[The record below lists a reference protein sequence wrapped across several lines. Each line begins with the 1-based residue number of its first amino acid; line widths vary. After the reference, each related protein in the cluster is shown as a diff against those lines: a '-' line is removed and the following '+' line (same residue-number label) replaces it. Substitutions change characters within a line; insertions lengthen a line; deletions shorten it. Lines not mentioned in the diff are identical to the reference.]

1 MKNKG
6 LLAAVVILVGLG
18 GAVYWSEQKK
28 AADEKKPPVSAD
40 APPKIL
46 TIPEDQIQGIRIEK
60 RGGETTALSKASGT
74 WALTEPQATGADQ
87 DAVNGVVQNLS
98 NLASDRLIEEK
109 PAQLAAYGLATPAEQ
124 ITVTRKGGK
133 TDTILLGDDVP
144 TGSGTYAKLA
154 SDPRVFTVASFV
166 KTGVDKGSKD
176 LRDKRLLHFN
186 SDKLT
191 GVTVTAK
198 GSGFAFAKNA
208 QGDWQVVKPSAMR
221 ADAQQVDDLVR
232 KLKEA
237 KMDVNL
243 SEADTAAMVKTF
255 ATAAKVATVTT
266 ADSAGSE
273 TLEVRKG
280 KEKDYYA
287 KSSSVDGVYKTTAE
301 LGEGLDKSVDVFRNK
316 KLFDFGFSDP
326 AQVGVG
332 AQVFQKSGEK
342 WMSGGGQMDAAT
354 VQTLIDK
361 LRDLTAS
368 AFAVK
373 TTGEPFL
380 ALSAAAADGKRQER
394 VSVTKQGE
402 TYFAMREGEPAVY
415 QLDAKAIEEIQ
426 KAAAAVK
433 PFSASKA
440 TPKK

>member
-1 MKNKG
+1 
-6 LLAAVVILVGLG
+6 
-18 GAVYWSEQKK
+18 
-28 AADEKKPPVSAD
+28 
-40 APPKIL
+40 
-46 TIPEDQIQGIRIEK
+46 
-60 RGGETTALSKASGT
+60 
-74 WALTEPQATGADQ
+74 
-87 DAVNGVVQNLS
+87 
-98 NLASDRLIEEK
+98 
-109 PAQLAAYGLATPAEQ
+109 
-124 ITVTRKGGK
+124 
-133 TDTILLGDDVP
+133 
-144 TGSGTYAKLA
+144 
-154 SDPRVFTVASFV
+154 
-166 KTGVDKGSKD
+166 
-176 LRDKRLLHFN
+176 
-186 SDKLT
+186 
-191 GVTVTAK
+191 
-198 GSGFAFAKNA
+198 
-208 QGDWQVVKPSAMR
+208 
-221 ADAQQVDDLVR
+221 VDDLVR

>member
-46 TIPEDQIQGIRIEK
+46 TIAEEQIQGIRIEK
-60 RGGETTALSKASGT
+60 RGGEATALSKASGS
-74 WALTEPQATGADQ
+74 WALTEPIATGADQ

-109 PAQLAAYGLATPAEQ
+109 PAQLASYGLATPAEQ

-154 SDPRVFTVASFV
+154 GDPRVFTVASFV
-166 KTGVDKGSKD
+166 KTGIDKSSKD

-191 GVTVTAK
+191 GVDVAAK
-198 GSGFAFAKNA
+198 GGAFAFAKNA
-208 QGDWQVVKPSAMR
+208 QGEWQVVKPSAMR
-221 ADAQQVDDLVR
+221 ADGQQVDDLVR

-243 SEADTAAMVKTF
+243 SEADSAAMLKTF

-266 ADSAGSE
+266 ADSAGAE
-273 TLEVRKG
+273 TLEIRKG
-280 KEKDYYA
+280 KEKDFYA
-287 KSSSVDGVYKTTAE
+287 KSSSVPGVFKTTTE
-301 LGEGLDKSVDVFRNK
+301 LGEGLDKPVDDFRNK
-316 KLFDFGFSDP
+316 KLFDFGFNDP
-326 AQVGVG
+326 SQVGVG

-342 WMSGGGQMDAAT
+342 WMSGGGQMDSAT
-354 VQTLIDK
+354 VQTVIDK
-361 LRDLTAS
+361 LRDLTATG
-368 AFAVK
+368 FAAK
-373 TTGEPFL
+373 SSGEPFL

-394 VSVTKQGE
+394 VSVTKQAD
-402 TYFAMREGEPAVY
+402 TYFATREGEPAVY
-415 QLDAKAIEEIQ
+415 QLDPKTVEEIQ

-433 PFSASKA
+433 PFSAPKA
-440 TPKK
+440 APKK